1 MIDFSNAFI
10 NQTNLC
16 GESGFVVW
24 DSEKQ
29 DFGNCFQDLAF
40 VLPVQ
45 VVEKVFSPSIK
56 FE

>member
-1 MIDFSNAFI
+1 MIDLSNAVI

-16 GESGFVVW
+16 GKSGFVVW

-29 DFGNCFQDLAF
+29 DFGHCFQDLAF

-56 FE
+56 FK